1 MQWQHAD
8 GYVCSTLVRSASP
21 KNQRLR
27 WVDGEL
33 CSTLVRSASPKNQ
46 RFSGLTGIRPIKHKN
61 NKKVSAS
68 SHFLLFPCLALLIA
82 NSHYIPLIRGM
93 KAGNAK
99 NSVAS
104 VCVSNYN
111 KLGAV
116 FIFVKEGKIMQEKEK
131 GGFSF
136 INEQIKE
143 KPLNKKRLV
152 KKALFTVAL
161 AVIFGA
167 VAALVFSLL
176 QPEFSNWFYP
186 EEKSVVTIPK
196 DDVTETEETGQDD
209 TQESTEQKDTE
220 NNGQQGENKE
230 PENGQQETEEA
241 GNSQQEQTDEPET
254 EHNTGDI
261 SNNEMQ
267 ELELADFQKLQNKLY
282 AVGKEANKFIVTVT
296 GVKSDTDWFNN
307 PYESKGQASGIIV
320 AENGRELLVLT
331 ERKAIADAQE
341 IYVTFINDAV
351 VKAEMKKYDG
361 NTGIAV
367 LSVKTSELTESTKNA
382 ITVAVLGNSL
392 TVAQGTI
399 AIAIGSPLGTNYSIL
414 TGNIT
419 STTNSISTI
428 DHNYSV
434 FTTDIVGSSNGSGA
448 LVNVDGEI
456 IGIVMQGYS
465 SAGDENTLTAISISE
480 LKALIE
486 MLSNGQ
492 DIPYIGLEVTTVTAA
507 IEREYEIPKGA
518 YIKDVCMDSPAMA
531 AGLQNGDVIT
541 EIDGDEILTAENYEK
556 KLLSLKPED
565 TVEVKIER
573 QGPEGYTEITCTVEV
588 SVLP

>member
-1 MQWQHAD
+1 MFDFSPQCQPEKSEIFRAD
-8 GYVCSTLVRSASP
+8 GHSP
-21 KNQRLR
+21 YQMRK
-27 WVDGEL
+27 
-33 CSTLVRSASPKNQ
+33 
-46 RFSGLTGIRPIKHKN
+46 
-61 NKKVSAS
+61 NKKEPAS
-68 SHFLLFPCLALLIA
+68 SLFLFFPHLALLIA

>member
-1 MQWQHAD
+1 M
-8 GYVCSTLVRSASP
+8 CSTLVRSASP

-392 TVAQGTI
+392 TVTQGTI

-518 YIKDVCMDSPAMA
+518 YIKDACMDSPAMA